1 MYNLNLCLRVDD
13 EDESN
18 TIMGYCDT
26 KAIFLYN
33 NIYKSIEILLYDCN
47 NEVRSNMIIN
57 GSLQKRK
64 AIISN
69 LRMVDENKIIMG
81 KCDNNVL
88 FNYNNNYKTIMSKY
102 YNDRCAVTKRPV
114 TLYDCREEAYD
125 DQIKI
130 IITTRTTTTT
140 TATSKSNFTSNNFNN
155 KLYSK
160 GECYSYYGYCG
171 IGCNYCS
178 IGYQPDYGR
187 CNNGSLF
194 NMAIVTS
201 RMFIEDQ
208 NVKVNLDY
216 AMALTI
222 NVVNNIVDVIL

>member
-1 MYNLNLCLRVDD
+1 MIVIMKYDQMW
-13 EDESN
+13 
-18 TIMGYCDT
+18 TIKKSLFKIRT
-26 KAIFLYN
+26 ITTI
-33 NIYKSIEILLYDCN
+33 IYKPTQTSTVAWIYNESRNSCLYALDYENGIPTYSECIN
-47 NEVRSNMIIN
+47 LDDYKWIITKKKGYYFKSKSN
-57 GSLQKRK
+57 S
-64 AIISN
+64 
-69 LRMVDENKIIMG
+69 E
-81 KCDNNVL
+81 
-88 FNYNNNYKTIMSKY
+88 FKY